1 MSEGHSLWL
10 EVIPSSEADRNDG
23 FDRRFDGDG
32 NPPDWEGVAVLCRRP
47 DDGAL
52 LMVLQAEPDETPTWA
67 LPGGAIEP
75 GETLAQAAVREAKEE
90 TGLEVQLLRAHL
102 KVRGVYDTGSQAFSY
117 HIYYF
122 EAAVVGGTLE
132 SQRSGWHHPRSG
144 LDGGDAWLLR
154 SAGLPRRPASCT
166 VAIHGGAVLTPPDQH
181 APYEHSKI
189 V

>member
-10 EVIPSSEADRNDG
+10 EVIPSSESDRNDG

-52 LMVLQAEPDETPTWA
+52 LMVLQAEPYETPTWA
-67 LPGGAIEP
+67 LPGGTIEP
-75 GETLAQAAVREAKEE
+75 GESLAQAAVREAREE
-90 TGLEVQLLRAHL
+90 TGLEVQLLCAHL

-122 EAAVVGGTLE
+122 EAAVVGGMLSPNDPDGAIHE
-132 SQRSGWHHPRSG
+132 AVWMAGARLCDLQFSHADQRHV
-144 LDGGDAWLLR
+144 LLR
-154 SAGLPRRPASCT
+154 YME
-166 VAIHGGAVLTPPDQH
+166 
-181 APYEHSKI
+181 APC
-189 V
+189 